1 MAQAGSLAL
10 RHDALLPRA
19 PGGNGAGVVLS
30 LLVHAALILALTTAV
45 DWHSRSSDV
54 VSAELWSA
62 VPQVA
67 GAPAPPPPA
76 PAPTPAPVPA
86 PTPAPP
92 PAPAH
97 SAQPPQPEPDIAI
110 ERAARRKAELEKE
123 REKAKAKAKADAEAE
138 AERKRIAAQK
148 AQAEA
153 DRKQRAKAARETKAE
168 EARLAKQREQTL
180 ARMMGE
186 AGKATANTG
195 NGSDARN
202 AGPSAAYAA
211 KLAAT
216 IRRNSRFAGSLPDNN
231 PTEVEV
237 ITAPGGTII
246 SRRIVKSS
254 GHPEW
259 DEAVLR
265 AIDRTGR
272 LPPDEHGIVPSPLT
286 VDFRPNDQ

>member
-1 MAQAGSLAL
+1 MVGGAAGGRRTGPAAACAGPDTRPRPRTDTRAAAGPGAQ
-10 RHDALLPRA
+10 R
-19 PGGNGAGVVLS
+19 
-30 LLVHAALILALTTAV
+30 
-45 DWHSRSSDV
+45 
-54 VSAELWSA
+54 
-62 VPQVA
+62 
-67 GAPAPPPPA
+67 PA
-76 PAPTPAPVPA
+76 APTR
-86 PTPAPP
+86 TR
-92 PAPAH
+92 H
-97 SAQPPQPEPDIAI
+97 RHRTR
-110 ERAARRKAELEKE
+110 RAAQGRTGEGA
-123 REKAKAKAKADAEAE
+123 REGEGQGQADAEAE

-153 DRKQRAKAARETKAE
+153 DSKQRAKAARETKAE

-259 DEAVLR
+259 DDAVLR